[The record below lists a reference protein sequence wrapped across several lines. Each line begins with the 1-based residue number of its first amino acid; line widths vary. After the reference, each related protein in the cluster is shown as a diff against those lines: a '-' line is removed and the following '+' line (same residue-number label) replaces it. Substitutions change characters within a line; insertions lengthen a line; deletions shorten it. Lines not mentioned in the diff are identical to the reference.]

1 MFVGGY
7 AERERVCILCCNARA
22 QSEVPIATK
31 VLSTQDPVPSAPQ
44 LTASLPLH
52 RTPEASTKG
61 CPSTVVETVSTTGET
76 ETEQLKNP
84 TIGTRIGPQS
94 SGTIK
99 LSNGWALSLT
109 GVCPR
114 TQRNRWT
121 MCPTPFT
128 NSISSRKRK
137 DDTSLSAPPAPFV
150 DLLVVEGVDLIL
162 NFDSAWL
169 SGEIRILDGA
179 CWLPTARKIT
189 FNGNWFISS
198 ASLVPA
204 MCGKG
209 ITYVPWNKDIS
220 VADYLR
226 GVHRWHTFGPDFNIN
241 YSSTDILMQIPPQ
254 LSAPPYEG
262 KFVVIDRTVVSDEIT
277 LSNGFS
283 LKQEKMLVGL
293 PVFRLRVPRRDA
305 SHGIRTCSKFI
316 DHIIITGVVL
326 KCGSGNVWLEGCI
339 FVGDGAVLNFGGGNW
354 VFNGTVEIS
363 RTAGK
368 FLYSVGNKPVGVVRW
383 DQENISPLQLIKG
396 RGDGH
401 KFGPNFELRTQ

>member
-1 MFVGGY
+1 MASSHRPLRPSEWQPDDSANNCGICKRYFGFLRRRHHCRACGALLCDTCTPHRMFVGGY

-31 VLSTQDPVPSAPQ
+31 VLSIQDPVPSAPQ

-76 ETEQLKNP
+76 ETERLKNP

-94 SGTIK
+94 SGTIN

-128 NSISSRKRK
+128 NSISSRKGK
-137 DDTSLSAPPAPFV
+137 DDTSLSAPPAPYV
-150 DLLVVEGVDLIL
+150 DLLIVEGVDLIL

-189 FNGNWFISS
+189 FNGN
-198 ASLVPA
+198 
-204 MCGKG
+204 
-209 ITYVPWNKDIS
+209 
-220 VADYLR
+220 
-226 GVHRWHTFGPDFNIN
+226 
-241 YSSTDILMQIPPQ
+241 
-254 LSAPPYEG
+254 
-262 KFVVIDRTVVSDEIT
+262 
-277 LSNGFS
+277 
-283 LKQEKMLVGL
+283 
-293 PVFRLRVPRRDA
+293 
-305 SHGIRTCSKFI
+305 
-316 DHIIITGVVL
+316 
-326 KCGSGNVWLEGCI
+326 
-339 FVGDGAVLNFGGGNW
+339 
-354 VFNGTVEIS
+354 
-363 RTAGK
+363 
-368 FLYSVGNKPVGVVRW
+368 
-383 DQENISPLQLIKG
+383 
-396 RGDGH
+396 
-401 KFGPNFELRTQ
+401 